1 MRLITTSM
9 NHRSPL
15 SLLDDFVN
23 SFYND
28 SISNESRLMPIDV
41 LEYEDKFVVKAD
53 MPGVDKENLKV
64 TLKSG
69 ELLIESCEEKQTVE
83 EKEVVHHSER
93 FIGCY
98 QRIIRLPE
106 TCDEEKIAARLDNG
120 VLTVSIPKVE
130 PKPRKQITIE

>member
-1 MRLITTSM
+1 MRLITTNNS
-9 NHRSPL
+9 RTPL

-28 SISNESRLMPIDV
+28 NISRESRLMPIDV
-41 LEYEDKFVVKAD
+41 LEYDDRFVVKAD
-53 MPGVDKENLKV
+53 MPGVPKESLKV
-64 TLKSG
+64 TLKSS

-83 EKEVVHHSER
+83 DKEVVHHSER
-93 FIGCY
+93 YMGCY

-106 TCDEEKIAARLDNG
+106 TCDEEKINAKLVDG
-120 VLTVSIPKVE
+120 VLTVTIPKVE